1 MIEYY
6 ECVESQEV
14 DCFTIGKIY
23 KIKNPKN
30 LEDAVNFI
38 DDRGHA
44 NGWCGF
50 NHKHFKPSTLEAF
63 NLQESIKPKKIK
75 KNTLLYLIK
84 FLSKLNIK

>member
-6 ECVESQEV
+6 ECVDSQEI

-23 KIKNPKN
+23 RIRNPKN

-44 NGWCGF
+44 NGWCGS

-63 NLQESIKPKKIK
+63 NLQQGIKPKKIK
-75 KNTLLYLIK
+75 KENLSYLIK
-84 FLSKLNIK
+84 LLKKLNIK